1 MKYVLS
7 FSVLPGKNRQFWHF
21 IDEQGRPFWQKFEEV
36 RSAQIYTSLGGPDF
50 YEAYFELPDYA
61 SFDRISHDPD
71 FKDISE
77 HFMSLVDN
85 VHRKFLTEER
95 KIV

>member
-7 FSVLPGKNRQFWHF
+7 FSILPGKSGQFWRF
-21 IDEQGRPFWQKFEEV
+21 MQEEGIPFWRKFDEV
-36 RSAQIYTSLGGPDF
+36 RSAQVFTTVGGQDL

-61 SFDRISHDPD
+61 AFDRISRDPD
-71 FKDISE
+71 FEDMSV